1 LRRKTKRFIEQS
13 NNKYLQIA
21 RNFIEVCPQCGSIH
35 ISVRQRKIPKYYC
48 KDCKNEFDDPKA
60 KIEQKTIKQKNE
72 TGKQYHNPE
81 G

>member
-1 LRRKTKRFIEQS
+1 
-13 NNKYLQIA
+13 
-21 RNFIEVCPQCGSIH
+21 
-35 ISVRQRKIPKYYC
+35 VRQRKIPKYYC

-72 TGKQYHNPE
+72 TGKQYQNPE